1 MWIQTRSASLT
12 PPFWKPL
19 EFIES
24 MFLRD
29 AHRMITFDELQDRV
43 IDIHRESAIPGSN
56 EINASDRPADLKAI
70 SAHMDLDTA
79 ATIATHWLAS
89 IPILLLNP
97 QSSPHP
103 PPQPSIL
110 TSVLNPQSSLL
121 TTVLNPQPSI
131 LLPTSGS
138 TGRPK
143 WVAYTRQQILAAAA
157 ASQNAMRPS
166 NGAAWLLN
174 LPLHHAGGLGI
185 ILRSLVWR
193 SAVHVSDRKDAEGI
207 LRTITDFRD
216 IDTVSLVPT
225 QLYDILDA
233 GGANRL
239 RALKN
244 ILIGA
249 GSLSEHDLDIVN
261 RHKLPVRQSY
271 GMTETIGHF
280 CLTERACDTPIAFRS
295 CGHPLPTNEL
305 KVVGDDGEALADG
318 HVGHIMIRGVQVISD
333 YAEPDPSKF
342 SDGWFRTGDYGY
354 LSDGELFFVAR
365 RTDMIKTGGE
375 NVISVR
381 VESAIKELP
390 YVADCAVIGVDDS
403 RWGQRVHAC
412 VELGNDTYINLET
425 LRNDLRNALFAF
437 ELPRSFSIH
446 DTIPKNSM
454 GKLQRELLIVTDPE
468 IL

>member
-1 MWIQTRSASLT
+1 
-12 PPFWKPL
+12 
-19 EFIES
+19 

-29 AHRMITFDELQDRV
+29 AHRMITFDDLSDR
-43 IDIHRESAIPGSN
+43 AIAIRSEYAILRSD
-56 EINASDRPADLKAI
+56 EINESNRPAELKVVM
-70 SAHMDLDTA
+70 AHIDLDTA

-103 PPQPSIL
+103 TPPSSPL
-110 TSVLNPQSSLL
+110 TSILNPQSSIL
-121 TTVLNPQPSI
+121 TSI
-131 LLPTSGS
+131 TLPTSGS

-143 WVAYTRQQILAAAA
+143 WVSYSHSQILAAAG
-157 ASQNAMRPS
+157 ASEAAMRPS

-185 ILRSLVWR
+185 ILRSMVWR
-193 SAVHVSDRKDAEGI
+193 SAVHVSDRRDAEGI

-225 QLYDILDA
+225 QLHDIIDA
-233 GGANRL
+233 GGADRL

-280 CLTERACDTPIAFRS
+280 CLTERACDTQIAFRS
-295 CGHPLPTNEL
+295 CGSPLPSNEL

-318 HVGHIMIRGVQVISD
+318 HVGHIMIRGGQVISD

-342 SDGWFRTGDYGY
+342 EDGWFRTGDYGY
-354 LSDGELFFVAR
+354 LTDGELFFMAR

-375 NVISVR
+375 NVIAVR
-381 VESAIKELP
+381 VESAIKELSC
-390 YVADCAVIGVDDS
+390 VADCAVIGIDDA

-412 VELGNDTYINLET
+412 VELENDTNINLET
-425 LRNDLRNALFAF
+425 LRNDLRNSLLAF

-446 DTIPKNSM
+446 DSIPRNTM
-454 GKLQRELLIVTDPE
+454 GKLQRELLIVESPE

>member
-1 MWIQTRSASLT
+1 
-12 PPFWKPL
+12 
-19 EFIES
+19 

-29 AHRMITFDELQDRV
+29 AHRMITFDELRDR
-43 IDIHRESAIPGSN
+43 AIAIRSEYAILGSK
-56 EINASDRPADLKAI
+56 EINESNRPAELNAI
-70 SAHMDLDTA
+70 TAQVDLDTA

-103 PPQPSIL
+103 TPP
-110 TSVLNPQSSLL
+110 SSLL
-121 TTVLNPQPSI
+121 TSILNPQPSI
-131 LLPTSGS
+131 LLTTSGS

-143 WVAYTRQQILAAAA
+143 LVPYSHSQILAAAR
-157 ASQNAMRPS
+157 ASEAAMRPS
-166 NGAAWLLN
+166 NGDAWLLN

-185 ILRSLVWR
+185 LLRSMVWR
-193 SAVHVSDRKDAEGI
+193 SAVHVSDRRDAEEI

-225 QLYDILDA
+225 QLHDILHA
-233 GGANRL
+233 GGADRL
-239 RALKN
+239 RTLKN

-249 GSLSEHDLDIVN
+249 GSLSEHDLELVN
-261 RHKLPVRQSY
+261 THRLPVRQSY
-271 GMTETIGHF
+271 GMTETLGHF

-295 CGHPLPTNEL
+295 CGHPLPSNEL
-305 KVVGDDGEALADG
+305 KVVGDDGEALTDG

-354 LSDGELFFVAR
+354 HSDGELFFVAR

-375 NVISVR
+375 NVIAVR
-381 VESAIKELP
+381 VESAIKDLP
-390 YVADCAVIGVDDS
+390 YVADCAVIGIDDA

-425 LRNDLRNALFAF
+425 LRNDLRNSLLAF

-446 DTIPKNSM
+446 DSIPRNSM
-454 GKLQRELLIVTDPE
+454 GKLQRELLIVENPE
-468 IL
+468 FL